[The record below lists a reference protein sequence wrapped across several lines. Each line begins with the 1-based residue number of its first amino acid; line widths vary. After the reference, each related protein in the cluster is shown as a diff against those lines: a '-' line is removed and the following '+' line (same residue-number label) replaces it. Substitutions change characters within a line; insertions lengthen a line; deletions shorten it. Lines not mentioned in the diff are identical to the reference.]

1 MRKRIHGVLAGATLL
16 LAVLA
21 LPAAG
26 QASGATPAPG
36 SDGASAQAALQPAAV
51 GPVMASAQVAVR
63 LPAAASPAPAAAASI
78 TLTRP
83 AKFLIFGGAIVLTGA
98 LIGDDAG
105 TVLMI
110 GGGAIAL
117 YGLYQMLFTSG
128 SAQDQV
134 EWAPPAPM
142 PAPVAPARADRGT

>member
-1 MRKRIHGVLAGATLL
+1 MHKRIHGVLVGATLL
-16 LAVLA
+16 LAAVA

-26 QASGATPAPG
+26 QASGETPGPQSEQAMGP
-36 SDGASAQAALQPAAV
+36 AALQPASS
-51 GPVMASAQVAVR
+51 GPMMQSARIAAQ
-63 LPAAASPAPAAAASI
+63 LPARAGTAPAAAAI

-110 GGGAIAL
+110 GGGALAL

-128 SAQDQV
+128 SAQDRI
-134 EWAPPAPM
+134 EWAPPT
-142 PAPVAPARADRGT
+142 PAPAAATPAQPDRGT